1 MHLKDDELVS
11 GLDDGQ
17 QITLEARAA
26 VHHLVA
32 EFASMPGAT

>member
-11 GLDDGQ
+11 GLDGQ